1 MDETRDR
8 DSVYCAPRAPEPS
21 RAAGAGGGEPV
32 AACVLCGEP
41 TEYPEST
48 RGATLCPVCE
58 WQEAQRGACSG

>member
-1 MDETRDR
+1 MDETRD
-8 DSVYCAPRAPEPS
+8 SAYCDPVEP
-21 RAAGAGGGEPV
+21 GAGGRPADGAGGPPY
-32 AACVLCGEP
+32 ADCVLCGEP